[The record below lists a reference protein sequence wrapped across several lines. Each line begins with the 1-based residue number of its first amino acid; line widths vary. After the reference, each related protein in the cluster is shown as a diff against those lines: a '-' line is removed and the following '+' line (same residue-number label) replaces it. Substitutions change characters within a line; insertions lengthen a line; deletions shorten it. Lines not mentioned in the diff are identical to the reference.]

1 MRVRL
6 GGTVI
11 GDDYARIYRKHGF
24 TDLCCPEDV
33 RNAVKSCPADEEL
46 IFEINSGG
54 GSVYNGFEMYTVLRD
69 AGRETIGEIQSIA
82 ASAASVFAAGCT
94 KVRVS
99 PVANMMIHR
108 ASTGASGNAGV
119 MKQAKQMLET
129 VDQSILNAYIQKCGG
144 KCSREKL
151 KNMMNSERFFTAEE
165 AVEMGLADEIMF
177 REEDKDTA
185 MTHAAT
191 AMCGGMAQAMASL
204 PDIKELMQ
212 REAAENN
219 ETGEP
224 GEVEEKKH
232 MTLDELRNQEP
243 ELLAQIQTEAAAAER
258 ARITAIEGMTL
269 AGYED
274 LIDSAKANPTATA
287 ESVAVQII
295 SRQKKQG
302 EEFLR
307 NRAKDVTEGNV
318 NGVTGSANSGGNPDD
333 ELEAILTEAFEK

>member
-11 GDDYARIYRKHGF
+11 GDDYARIYRKYGF

-33 RNAVKSCPADEEL
+33 RNAVKNCPADEEL

-129 VDQSILNAYIQKCGG
+129 VDQSILNAYEQKCGG

-151 KNMMNSERFFTAEE
+151 KSMMNSERFFTAAE

-177 REEDKDTA
+177 LEEDKDTA

-204 PDIKELMQ
+204 PDINELMQ

-219 ETGEP
+219 KSGKPE
-224 GEVEEKKH
+224 EVEEKR

-243 ELLAQIQTEAAAAER
+243 ELLAQIQTAAAAAER
-258 ARITAIEGMTL
+258 ERITAIEGMAI

-274 LIDSAKANPTATA
+274 LIDAAKADPNATA
-287 ESVAVQII
+287 ESVAVQMI
-295 SRQKKQG
+295 SRQKEQG
-302 EEFLR
+302 KSFLT
-307 NRAKDVTEGNV
+307 NRKKDVEDGNV
-318 NGVTGSANSGGNPDD
+318 NRVVGSANPGD
-333 ELEAILTEAFEK
+333 ELESVLAEAFNQ